1 MFHCTTKPDFSHSRS
16 FISMHLVD
24 AFIQSDLYCIEEF
37 FLSDYPFHMLVST
50 RFHFHFLF
58 LMCNCCALLFELQER
73 CMYKHTC
80 QQKHFSLFYEY
91 LEAVCLQLY
100 ALHSSLPSES
110 PFKSYVT
117 DFLRLIF
124 FFFCVCPF
132 YFFHFHILCLFPSV
146 LVLSVLTSSGGSVKL
161 RVVF

>member
-1 MFHCTTKPDFSHSRS
+1 M
-16 FISMHLVD
+16 
-24 AFIQSDLYCIEEF
+24 LYC
-37 FLSDYPFHMLVST
+37 LSYRNAVCINIHAS
-50 RFHFHFLF
+50 R
-58 LMCNCCALLFELQER
+58 NI
-73 CMYKHTC
+73 
-80 QQKHFSLFYEY
+80 FSLFYEY
-91 LEAVCLQLY
+91 LEHNLWLAVCLQLY

-161 RVVF
+161 RVVFWLECGGGLEFRWRAAGHHEGVWSDVSSEVSISSSGPTGQSQLLQDLLA